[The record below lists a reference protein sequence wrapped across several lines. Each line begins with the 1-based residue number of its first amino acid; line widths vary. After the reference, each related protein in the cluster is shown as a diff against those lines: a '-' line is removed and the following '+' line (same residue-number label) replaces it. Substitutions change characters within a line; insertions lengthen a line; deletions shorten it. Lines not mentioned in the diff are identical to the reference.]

1 MLKCAESEADTQQ
14 HLHKRSAEAVVV
26 GQTSMGAH
34 FLHFSQ
40 NFNYK
45 LKRFLFLDLLFK
57 YNLDLHLPFTDLID

>member
-34 FLHFSQ
+34 FLHS
-40 NFNYK
+40 YTMEK
-45 LKRFLFLDLLFK
+45 SFLLNGGSWCIIEIWKDAER
-57 YNLDLHLPFTDLID
+57 YSY